1 LAALGALQSGAHA
14 QIADQLVMYG
24 HGPPTGNNV
33 LRFDRRLHLLGETAV
48 PSVQSGSIAQGAP
61 IAIDGSGRLWVA
73 YSPLGP
79 TTLVR
84 MTPGGELLAS
94 AELAHNPVSIMAQKD
109 GHIAVLT
116 RIPLVPP
123 GPAYSV
129 APDASVVWSNNQG
142 PSLYTLA
149 YADNLAVTT
158 NGEWWMGE
166 PTPPPGKFWAQTL
179 LTRLRPHN
187 GNVMATYQ
195 PPDLTGGTGDEV
207 LAQLVAVP
215 DGTMWMFRGGPA
227 DGAAWGL
234 LENTDGKSILQTIPL
249 FSAGTTGLTA
259 AMRADGA
266 GNLYVVSGNDIGGDQ
281 LYRFNPASPDGPEA
295 SYAMGG
301 LIAGHALGANGD
313 EAYVVI
319 ALPTV
324 PISRRLERVN
334 LVTGR
339 KSSRGLE
346 AWSGLAIPYGDPTGH
361 TYANIIDRQGDNDGD
376 GVPNGVETA
385 ARSNPFDP
393 LSRPDGPKIHID
405 FTANNAIIL
414 FLSDPDGI
422 VDPEG
427 GLDLTALTVQL
438 GPHGN
443 VFNILLPFITFVQV
457 SPDLTQATAVFGALP
472 LASNLKWE
480 LEARVADKTGAVGWD
495 WQVTPPGNL

>member
-1 LAALGALQSGAHA
+1 LAVLGALQSGAQA

-48 PSVQSGSIAQGAP
+48 PSEGSGSLSQTARMT
-61 IAIDGSGRLWVA
+61 IDASGRLWICYA
-73 YSPLGP
+73 PLGP
-79 TTLVR
+79 TSVLRLTAE
-84 MTPGGELLAS
+84 GGMLPAS
-94 AELAHNPVSIMAQKD
+94 DLGHNPVGLMALAN
-109 GHIAVLT
+109 GRIVGLT
-116 RIPLVPP
+116 RIPLLSP
-123 GPAYSV
+123 GPAYGLAADGPV
-129 APDASVVWSNNQG
+129 MWVNGQG
-142 PSLYTLA
+142 PSQYTLT
-149 YADNLAVTT
+149 YPDSFAVTT
-158 NGEWWMGE
+158 TGEVWVGE

-215 DGTMWMFRGGPA
+215 DGTMWMARGGPG
-227 DGAAWGL
+227 DGDAWYL